1 MMLRGDVMLKNRTD
15 YWETLREGDSSEAM
29 GISLLAAGQ
38 GPLCR
43 SSTPSSEARL

>member
-29 GISLLAAGQ
+29 GISLLAAHTII
-38 GPLCR
+38 LDI
-43 SSTPSSEARL
+43 SD